1 MALAKVANGSKLLIR
16 IDDVGNPGTFAHRCS
31 INTRRGIT
39 FGSSPTDALI
49 PDCDAPDEPGWMNR
63 EIDGLTADIV
73 GDGMLDSASLNFFW
87 TWYASGDARNLQV
100 ALDVPLA
107 DGGGYWEGAAVLS
120 TFGASA
126 GGRREKIEFT
136 ATMLSDGPFDWV
148 PA

>member
-31 INTRRGIT
+31 INTSRGIT
-39 FGSSPTDALI
+39 FGSSPAESLI

-63 EIDGLTADIV
+63 EIDGLTADIA
-73 GDGMLDSASLNFFW
+73 GAGMLDSASLNFFW
-87 TWYASGDARNLQV
+87 TWYLSGDSRNLQV

-120 TFGASA
+120 TFEVSA
-126 GGRREKIEFT
+126 GARREKIAFT
-136 ATMLSDGPFDWV
+136 STMLSDGPFDWV